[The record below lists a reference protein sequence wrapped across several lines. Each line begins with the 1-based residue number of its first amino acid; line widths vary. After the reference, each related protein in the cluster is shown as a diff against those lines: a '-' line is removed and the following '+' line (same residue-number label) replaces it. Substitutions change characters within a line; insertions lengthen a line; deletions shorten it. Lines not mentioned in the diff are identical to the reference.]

1 MAKAARNDIRI
12 MWLTDELMPSHQTIK
27 TFMDKYL
34 VNGIDNIF
42 YELTKYL
49 IKEENIDTNNLF
61 IDGTKIESVANK
73 YSFTWRG
80 SVEKFRDK
88 LYKKISK
95 LLTELNLR
103 YQESDMLFN
112 THETYDATYLFKI
125 KNFLDKEIKLHK
137 INFVAGKGKRK
148 APLQRD
154 YEHIL
159 DYITKLNE
167 YQNHLDIMGPD
178 RNSYAKTDK
187 SATFMHMKEDHMR
200 NSQLKPG
207 YNIQIGVADEYI
219 LHMDI
224 YQDRSDYKTFIP
236 FLEGFKQSYGYY
248 PKYPVADAGYGG
260 LVNYMYLKLNHMEL
274 FQKYTMY
281 SKDTHDKKR
290 MNDPYFALNLIKEGD
305 DFKSPNG
312 DVLKYVHKNKKG
324 NEVYELPN
332 GKQKEIN
339 NENLEYQKEVI
350 KNLKSPLGID
360 LRNQR
365 SIQVEGAFGVIK
377 EAFNV

>member
-1 MAKAARNDIRI
+1 
-12 MWLTDELMPSHQTIK
+12 
-27 TFMDKYL
+27 
-34 VNGIDNIF
+34 
-42 YELTKYL
+42 
-49 IKEENIDTNNLF
+49 
-61 IDGTKIESVANK
+61 
-73 YSFTWRG
+73 
-80 SVEKFRDK
+80 
-88 LYKKISK
+88 
-95 LLTELNLR
+95 
-103 YQESDMLFN
+103 
-112 THETYDATYLFKI
+112 
-125 KNFLDKEIKLHK
+125 
-137 INFVAGKGKRK
+137 
-148 APLQRD
+148 
-154 YEHIL
+154 
-159 DYITKLNE
+159 
-167 YQNHLDIMGPD
+167 MGPD

-260 LVNYMYLKLNHMEL
+260 LVNYRYLKLNHMEL

-281 SKDTHDKKR
+281 SKDTNDKKR

-339 NENLEYQKEVI
+339 NENLEYQREVI

-377 EAFNV
+377 EAFNVRRFRRRGTVNVKMEFFLTAIGYNLRKYYNKKYRITE